1 MVASASPVFA
11 LPASP
16 KLKPELC
23 GFPAPSDD
31 MVGLSLSTPNENA
44 AGVLVGGAAGVFALS
59 PPKLNFAGSEADLLE
74 SAVVVAGAAKLKPP
88 DVVDLGADWASTGG
102 LKPKAGLL
110 GTSDRSMTLSCAGAA
125 IVGIAPLDCGI
136 VEPWTR
142 FAR

>member
-23 GFPAPSDD
+23 CFSAPSDD

-44 AGVLVGGAAGVFALS
+44 AGVLIGGAAGVFALS
-59 PPKLNFAGSEADLLE
+59 PPKLNWAGSEADLLE

-88 DVVDLGADWASTGG
+88 DVADFDAEWASAGG
-102 LKPKAGLL
+102 LNPNAGLL
-110 GTSDRSMTLSCAGAA
+110 GTSARSITLSCAGAA
-125 IVGIAPLDCGI
+125 IVGIAPLDCET